1 VTLPRAAQL
10 LALACAVSVVLAPL
24 VAVAQQPGRVYRI
37 GMLET
42 RSAALNATNVDAFRQ
57 GLRELG
63 YRERQNLEIAY
74 RSSDGRNERFPDLA
88 NELVRLK
95 VDLIVARGT
104 PAALAARNATRTIPV
119 VMASSGDPVGA
130 GLVASLGR
138 PGGNVTGLS
147 NYNVEIYAKRVEL
160 LKELVPKATR
170 IAGLF
175 NMGNPVLPIQWNVAE
190 RAARSLGMQ
199 PQLLDVRRPEDLS
212 RAFDTAAKEHA
223 EALVVALDGLTQA
236 NLQPIAELA
245 TKHRLPSIFAT
256 KEYVDVGGLSSYG
269 ASDPHLYQRA
279 AAYVDKIFKGEK
291 PAELP
296 VEQPTK
302 FELAINVK
310 AARAL
315 GLAIP
320 PSFLLRADHVIE

>member
-1 VTLPRAAQL
+1 MRSIA
-10 LALACAVSVVLAPL
+10 LALAVFLVLAPL
-24 VAVAQQPGRVYRI
+24 ASEAQPTAKLYRI

-42 RSAALNATNVDAFRQ
+42 RSAALNATNFEAFRV

-63 YRERQNLEIAY
+63 YREGQHVEFAY
-74 RSSDGRNERFPDLA
+74 RSSDGLNERFPDLA

-95 VDLIVARGT
+95 VDLILTRGT
-104 PAALAARNATRTIPV
+104 PAALAARNATKTIPV

-130 GLVASLGR
+130 GLVASLAR

-147 NYNVEIYAKRVEL
+147 NYNVEIYGKRVEI
-160 LKELVPKATR
+160 LKELSPRLTR

-175 NMGNPVLPIQWNVAE
+175 NMGNPVLPIQWQVAE
-190 RAARSLGMQ
+190 RTARTLGMQ
-199 PQLLDVRRPEDLS
+199 PQLLDVRRPEDLAQS
-212 RAFDTAAKEHA
+212 FDAAAREHA

-236 NLQPIAELA
+236 NLPQIAELA
-245 TKHRLPSIFAT
+245 TRHRLPSIFAT

-279 AAYVDKIFKGEK
+279 ASYVDRIFKGAK
-291 PAELP
+291 PGELP

-302 FELAINVK
+302 FELALNRK
-310 AARAL
+310 TARAL
-315 GLAIP
+315 GLTIP
-320 PSFLLRADHVIE
+320 PALLLRADHLID